1 MPTGTDVTARQL
13 VKLRE
18 FSTQLA
24 QRLKEAPG
32 LPTEPT
38 RLAVRIGEASFLVE
52 MGLAGEIV
60 PLPDVAPVPWTRPWY
75 RGLANVRGRLV
86 GVVDLMQLAG
96 GPPLAPEQAQQ
107 LLVFGESLSVNAGLL
122 ITRAFGIRNLKDLA
136 ALPAAGESAAS
147 WEQVR
152 YRDADGVA
160 FTELDLREL
169 ARSAAF
175 AAIGV

>member
-1 MPTGTDVTARQL
+1 MASGSEVSARQL

-24 QRLKEAPG
+24 QRLKDAPG

-38 RLAVRIGEASFLVE
+38 RLAVRVGAENFLIE
-52 MGLAGEIV
+52 MGAAGEIV

-86 GVVDLMQLAG
+86 GVVDLLQMTG
-96 GPPLAPEQAQQ
+96 REPLPAEQAQQ
-107 LLVFGESLSVNAGLL
+107 LLVFGESLSVNAGIL
-122 ITRAFGIRNLKDLA
+122 ISRAFGIRNLKDLVTVPPA
-136 ALPAAGESAAS
+136 GPAAAA

-152 YRDADGVA
+152 YRDAEGLP

>member
-1 MPTGTDVTARQL
+1 MATGSDVTARQL

-24 QRLKEAPG
+24 QRLKEAPN

-38 RLAVRIGEASFLVE
+38 RLAVRIGAENFLIE
-52 MGLAGEIV
+52 MHLAGEIV
-60 PLPDVAPVPWTRPWY
+60 TLPDVAPVPWTRPWY

-86 GVVDLMQLAG
+86 GVVDLMQMTGRDAL
-96 GPPLAPEQAQQ
+96 PPEQAQQ
-107 LLVFGESLSVNAGLL
+107 LLVFGEGLGVNAGVLVS
-122 ITRAFGIRNLKDLA
+122 RAFGIRNLKDLSS
-136 ALPAAGESAAS
+136 LPPAGDGAAS

-152 YRDADGVA
+152 YRDAEGA
-160 FTELDLREL
+160 SFSELDLREL

-175 AAIGV
+175 ASIGV